1 MKKRIYILNGHPAE
15 ASLSKTFTEIYA
27 KTARAAGHE
36 VRLTHLHDLEFD
48 SDFGHSNFSDT
59 KPLEPSLEQL
69 ISDIEWSEHVVLA
82 APLWWGGLPA
92 KLKGAIDR
100 TFLPGR
106 TFDTRVKEGTLPKPM
121 LGGRSARIIIT
132 SDTPGWYMQL
142 IYRNAIFQQLKKQI
156 FGFVG
161 LKPSRFTHFT
171 GASTAKPENVAR
183 WISKVEKIAL
193 SAS

>member
-1 MKKRIYILNGHPAE
+1 
-15 ASLSKTFTEIYA
+15 
-27 KTARAAGHE
+27 
-36 VRLTHLHDLEFD
+36 
-48 SDFGHSNFSDT
+48 
-59 KPLEPSLEQL
+59 
-69 ISDIEWSEHVVLA
+69 
-82 APLWWGGLPA
+82 
-92 KLKGAIDR
+92 
-100 TFLPGR
+100 
-106 TFDTRVKEGTLPKPM
+106 M
-121 LGGRSARIIIT
+121 LGGRTARIIIT

-161 LKPSRFTHFT
+161 LKPSRFTHFS